1 MYTVSA
7 RLESEFLMARVR
19 HVLESEESIENDQNK
34 SNLVES
40 NHS

>member
-1 MYTVSA
+1 
-7 RLESEFLMARVR
+7 MARVR
-19 HVLESEESIENDQNK
+19 HVLESEESIEDDQNK